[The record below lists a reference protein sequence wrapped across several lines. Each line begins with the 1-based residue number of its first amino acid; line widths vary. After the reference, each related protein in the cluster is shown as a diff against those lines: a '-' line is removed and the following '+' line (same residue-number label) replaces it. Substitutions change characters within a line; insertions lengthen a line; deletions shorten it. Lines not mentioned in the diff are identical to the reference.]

1 MRIRKQRHDPLSAPA
16 TARRLTAALVAALGI
31 AFGASASAPVRLD
44 LKRTIEMASDS
55 SLSAFRYRNLYQ
67 AGYWEYRSFRANRL
81 PSLSLNLTPARYYR
95 DITSRYD
102 FENNI
107 DVYRAQRSYYA
118 SAGLNVTQNFDWL
131 GGTFFI
137 ESDLDFLRNMGENTY
152 SQFSS
157 VPVRI
162 GYNQQLLGFN
172 EFKWEK
178 KIEPVKYEKVK
189 KQYLY
194 NMESVSENAVSLFF
208 NLALAQT
215 EQRLARENLASSDT
229 LYTLGERR
237 FRIAAISQAE
247 LLTLKLDLVNARNS
261 LKNSNIS
268 LKRANASLASFLGMD
283 QNSEIEVDLPS
294 LPVDR
299 RIALADALVYA
310 RENSPKLLEHRQSIL
325 EAQRNVS
332 KTRVENLFNA
342 SLNASIGFNQVGDNF
357 VSAYR
362 HLLRQDLVSISLTI
376 PLVDWGVRKGK
387 YNMAVSNLD
396 VARIASRQDEQSLE
410 EDVSMTVDDFNI
422 QIELIR
428 SAQEAMD
435 LAEMAYDQTRRRFM
449 IGKTDL
455 SSMTLA
461 SSRRQEA
468 NRNYIEALKNYW
480 LSYYKLRKLT
490 LYDFELK
497 IPLARKFDLDNGV
510 R

>member
-1 MRIRKQRHDPLSAPA
+1 MKLKLQKLNFHIDRKNAGFIF
-16 TARRLTAALVAALGI
+16 AAFLMFCGLQNVSQ
-31 AFGASASAPVRLD
+31 ASTPVKLD
-44 LKRTIEMASDS
+44 LKKTIEIASDS

-67 AGYWEYRSFRANRL
+67 AGYWAFRSFRANRL

-107 DVYRAQRSYYA
+107 DVYRAQQSYYA
-118 SAGLNVTQNFDWL
+118 SAGLNITQNFDWL
-131 GGTFFI
+131 GGTFFV
-137 ESDLDFLRNMGENTY
+137 ESDLDFLRNMGASTY
-152 SQFSS
+152 TQYSS

-162 GYNQQLLGFN
+162 GYNQQLLGYN
-172 EFKWEK
+172 QFKWEK

-189 KQYLY
+189 KEYIY
-194 NMESVSENAVSLFF
+194 NMEGVSENAVTLFF

-215 EQRLARENLASSDT
+215 EYRLAQETLASSDT

-237 FRIAAISQAE
+237 FKIAAISQAE

-261 LKNSNIS
+261 LENNRIS

-283 QNSEIEVDLPS
+283 QNSEIEVTLPS
-294 LPVDR
+294 LPVAR
-299 RIALADALVYA
+299 TIPVADALAYA
-310 RENSPKLLEHRQSIL
+310 RENSPTLLGHKQTIL
-325 EAQRNVS
+325 EAQSNVS
-332 KTRVENLFNA
+332 KTKMENRFNA

-357 VSAYR
+357 SAAYR
-362 HLLRQDLVSISLTI
+362 NLMRQDLVSISLTI

-396 VARIASRQDEQSLE
+396 VAKIAARQDEQSLE
-410 EDVSMTVDDFNI
+410 EEVSMTVDDFNI
-422 QIELIR
+422 QLDLIK

-435 LAEMAYDQTRRRFM
+435 LADMAYDQTRQRFM

-468 NRNYIEALKNYW
+468 NKNYIEALKNYW

-490 LYDFELK
+490 LYDFEMN
-497 IPLARKFDLDNGV
+497 IPLARKFDLDQKVN
-510 R
+510 